1 MASGLLQRKKEFPEP
16 SPSTQRSTKGLG
28 TAASAQRVLG
38 VPALPATETVR
49 YALTGDSN
57 LSQMHLE
64 LRVNWGACLIGV
76 EFACPHSFYIW
87 LGPFALA
94 FDWHVWAGVEPHG

>member
-1 MASGLLQRKKEFPEP
+1 
-16 SPSTQRSTKGLG
+16 
-28 TAASAQRVLG
+28 
-38 VPALPATETVR
+38 
-49 YALTGDSN
+49 
-57 LSQMHLE
+57 MHLE